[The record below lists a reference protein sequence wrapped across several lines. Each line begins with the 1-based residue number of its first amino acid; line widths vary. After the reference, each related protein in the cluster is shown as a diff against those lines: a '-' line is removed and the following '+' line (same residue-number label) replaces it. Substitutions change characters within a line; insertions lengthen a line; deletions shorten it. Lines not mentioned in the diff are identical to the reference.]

1 MTSKLFNPPASEKM
15 DKERT
20 TASQCIYYY
29 LTKKEK
35 ISPFFCSS
43 LFGCLLY
50 AGELWLAIVIV
61 TVNWWQSALSC
72 SVGLPLVGGLGQPL
86 WEGRGTGQN
95 KVGYIIRIKSI
106 LLHTKVKETANVRLF
121 CCWST
126 LPGLNHY
133 PPALIEFSLSPSFV
147 LSFQNACH
155 QGFSHGSEMF
165 PPDLIVWGTQ
175 SHTFLL
181 L

>member
-1 MTSKLFNPPASEKM
+1 MYLLLFN
-15 DKERT
+15 
-20 TASQCIYYY
+20 
-29 LTKKEK
+29 KKEK

-133 PPALIEFSLSPSFV
+133 LPAFIGLIEPFFV

-155 QGFSHGSEMF
+155 QGFLHRSEMLF
-165 PPDLIVWGTQ
+165 PDSDLIVWRNPN
-175 SHTFLL
+175 HTLFFCNQ
-181 L
+181 